1 MSIHTTGT
9 PENVVLAQNVN
20 GRLRAETKIIAA
32 RAFLFRSLGF
42 GAFCALAGIGLGAII
57 GGSVI
62 QHLGLGAV
70 GYVAAAIAILAVLVT
85 PVVNRL
91 KSQGAS

>member
-1 MSIHTTGT
+1 
-9 PENVVLAQNVN
+9 
-20 GRLRAETKIIAA
+20 
-32 RAFLFRSLGF
+32 
-42 GAFCALAGIGLGAII
+42 LGAII

-62 QHLGLGAV
+62 QHLGLSAV

-91 KSQGAS
+91 KTRSIV